1 MTQNNGPSPPLFQPP
16 PAPPIFKKVSQVV
29 GDTAKTSII
38 ILFWFIL
45 VVGTLTVTAL
55 FLILFYK
62 SFLIV
67 IKAIGG

>member
-1 MTQNNGPSPPLFQPP
+1 MTQNNGPGSPLLPPP
-16 PAPPIFKKVSQVV
+16 PAPPLFKKVAQVV
-29 GDTAKTSII
+29 GDTAKTGII

-45 VVGTLTVTAL
+45 VAGTLTVTAL